1 MGCETEKWFN
11 INIQISVLM
20 TQGLSCEMTSVT
32 VCEQPQYPEHQLLT
46 ETRTAWYYDG
56 ISENICCTYSQTQV
70 ICIEELYFYLY
81 FFFVSSVILNLRLD
95 ITIYV
100 QCITQLYFMYISHLY
115 SSIINSIIILLYSNM
130 YVYLCCF
137 KVISPPHTHT
147 KYKL

>member
-1 MGCETEKWFN
+1 MRLRNGSTSTSRFQYLWHKDSLVKWHQSQFVNNRNTLN
-11 INIQISVLM
+11 IS
-20 TQGLSCEMTSVT
+20 
-32 VCEQPQYPEHQLLT
+32 YLT
-46 ETRTAWYYDG
+46 ETRTAWYCDG

-81 FFFVSSVILNLRLD
+81 FFFYVSSVILNLRLD

-137 KVISPPHTHT
+137 KVISPPTHTH
-147 KYKL
+147 KI